1 MWICLNIL
9 KNNNTMHM
17 RYKTNSNIPILK
29 DLSMIHKAIKASKK
43 LNHTFF
49 LSELDV
55 NNY

>member
-1 MWICLNIL
+1 MFKYL